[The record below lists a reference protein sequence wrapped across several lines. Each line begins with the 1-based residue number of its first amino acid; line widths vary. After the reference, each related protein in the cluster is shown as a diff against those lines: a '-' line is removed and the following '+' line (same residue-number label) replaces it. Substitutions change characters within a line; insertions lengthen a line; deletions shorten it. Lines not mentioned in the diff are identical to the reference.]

1 MNHRHISISLFAG
14 TIVGSLWAWVPAA
27 WSGSP
32 SPVEDQASYLPIQSI
47 SYEFGSKSMSGYFV
61 DQAATCRVTL
71 MIIER
76 IEPEKSLPSSP
87 TRVRLVLS
95 PGQIAGLDS
104 EEGQSLNF
112 TCGED
117 AKTLLVDA
125 GERAK
130 LVALQRIAKSE
141 GRDYFGVGGDSCGA
155 WINARAK
162 SDAARHGSWVLGY
175 ISALNVWGK
184 DALKN
189 LDAAGI
195 YHWLDTYCQEN
206 PLGTV
211 ATAAGKLV
219 REIRSSLPLAPM

>member
-1 MNHRHISISLFAG
+1 MNCRRVSISVFAG
-14 TIVGSLWAWVPAA
+14 TIAGSLWAWVPAA

-32 SPVEDQASYLPIQSI
+32 PPVKDQARYLPIQSI

-61 DQAATCRVTL
+61 EQAATCRVTL

-76 IEPEKSLPSSP
+76 VEPEKSLPPSP
-87 TRVRLVLS
+87 TLVRLVLS

-130 LVALQRIAKSE
+130 LVALQSLTLPKDVAK
-141 GRDYFGVGGDSCGA
+141 FGVGIGP
-155 WINARAK
+155 AK
-162 SDAARHGSWVLGY
+162 
-175 ISALNVWGK
+175 
-184 DALKN
+184 
-189 LDAAGI
+189 
-195 YHWLDTYCQEN
+195 
-206 PLGTV
+206 
-211 ATAAGKLV
+211 
-219 REIRSSLPLAPM
+219 LP